1 MLSALEDMRI
11 VTHACKK
18 AGVSTSTFYRWRKED
33 IAFDEACDDAIEVGT
48 NLINDMAE
56 SVIVSKIQKSDF
68 KASTYWLEHHKDEY
82 KPGFNRIWK
91 DDRQP
96 SRGFIETLHY
106 NARQILRKRT
116 NERPKQGE
124 DISSP

>member
-18 AGVSTSTFYRWRKED
+18 AGVSTSTLYRWRKED
-33 IAFDEACDDAIEVGT
+33 IAFDEACTEASEVGT

-68 KASTYWLEHHKDEY
+68 KASTYWLEHHKDAY
-82 KPGFNRIWK
+82 KPGYNRIYK
-91 DDRQP
+91 DDERP
-96 SRGFIETLHY
+96 PRNFIESLHY
-106 NARQILRKRT
+106 QARKILNPS
-116 NERPKQGE
+116 NE
-124 DISSP
+124 